1 MEIHARRCV
10 PFAFHV
16 RSTGVHNEKIQPDD
30 VTPSPQGTSDQ
41 SPGTQIND
49 LRPGCLCPA
58 GNRLIASSF
67 PALPRSGHKQPGQRP
82 DDCGSWLRQR
92 HDLGPYQ
99 FRYQAKANPK
109 CPPPTRIHFTHIPTW
124 ISELSVAR
132 LGVNLLSRD
141 LWCGF
146 FPCRKF
152 FISGTGIFVISHFL
166 YDNLKHERKRR
177 SCLVTD
183 TW

>member
-1 MEIHARRCV
+1 MKIHGKRCV

-49 LRPGCLCPA
+49 LRP
-58 GNRLIASSF
+58 
-67 PALPRSGHKQPGQRP
+67 

-92 HDLGPYQ
+92 HDLGLYH

-124 ISELSVAR
+124 IIERSVAR
-132 LGVNLLSRD
+132 LGVNLPSRD

-146 FPCRKF
+146 FRAGNF
-152 FISGTGIFVISHFL
+152 RFWHGYIRHFPFPL
-166 YDNLKHERKRR
+166 
-177 SCLVTD
+177 
-183 TW
+183 

>member
-1 MEIHARRCV
+1 MEIHAKRCV

-41 SPGTQIND
+41 SPGTQIDD
-49 LRPGCLCPA
+49 LRPGCSCPA
-58 GNRLIASSF
+58 GNRLMASSF
-67 PALPRSGHKQPGQRP
+67 PALPRSGHEQPGQRP

-92 HDLGPYQ
+92 HDLGLYH

-109 CPPPTRIHFTHIPTW
+109 CLPPTRFHFTHIPTW
-124 ISELSVAR
+124 ISERSVAR
-132 LGVNLLSRD
+132 LGVNLQSRD

-146 FPCRKF
+146 FRVGILRF
-152 FISGTGIFVISHFL
+152 GTDIFVISHFL